1 MTSLSKQSKKILI
14 FSLILI
20 SLLIIATISM
30 LIIMAKDGTGS
41 SIFTI
46 LAVIILLAII
56 SSSLVI
62 VLVIRRRKRS
72 SYLRDDYYEAYE
84 RIILMLENSTLSVF
98 ERREVILDISDLL
111 FQAQENDRPISS
123 VIKNNDIDDFVKK
136 IRLSYGYRNTV
147 VFNILS
153 GIQNIL
159 YVLVIV
165 QLAIFLIRNTDTF
178 FQTTMGLMM
187 LPYLF
192 FLSFILLPLIRYLIS
207 RQKIIWFIVA
217 LVGFVSLFIGSFI
230 GSSEILHRFGS
241 DIAWVKTY
249 FDKEITIISS
259 WYIAIAL
266 IFVFAAS
273 WLLKWFMRHQSIKKM
288 KAVW

>member
-1 MTSLSKQSKKILI
+1 MTSLSKQLKKILI

-41 SIFTI
+41 SIFII
-46 LAVIILLAII
+46 LAVILLAII
-56 SSSLVI
+56 SLSLVI
-62 VLVIRRRKRS
+62 VLVIKRRKRS

-84 RIILMLENSTLSVF
+84 RIVLILENSTLSVF
-98 ERREVILDISDLL
+98 ERGEVILDISDLL

-136 IRLSYGYRNTV
+136 IILSYGYRNTV
-147 VFNILS
+147 VFNVLS
-153 GIQNIL
+153 GIQNML
-159 YVLVIV
+159 FVLVIV
-165 QLAIFLIRNTDTF
+165 QLAIFLVRNTDTF
-178 FQTTMGLMM
+178 FQTTMGLVI

-192 FLSFILLPLIRYLIS
+192 FLSFIVLPLIRYLIS

-230 GSSEILHRFGS
+230 GSNEILHRFGS
-241 DIAWVKTY
+241 DIAWVQTY

>member
-1 MTSLSKQSKKILI
+1 
-14 FSLILI
+14 
-20 SLLIIATISM
+20 M
-30 LIIMAKDGTGS
+30 LIIMAKSGTGS

-56 SSSLVI
+56 SLSLVI
-62 VLVIRRRKRS
+62 VLVIKRRKRS

-84 RIILMLENSTLSVF
+84 RIVLILENSTLSVF
-98 ERREVILDISDLL
+98 ERGEVILDISDLL

-153 GIQNIL
+153 GIQNML
-159 YVLVIV
+159 FVLVIV
-165 QLAIFLIRNTDTF
+165 QLAIFLVRNTDTF
-178 FQTTMGLMM
+178 FQTTMGLMI

-217 LVGFVSLFIGSFI
+217 LVGFVLLFIGSN
-230 GSSEILHRFGS
+230 EILHRFGS
-241 DIAWVKTY
+241 DIAWVQTY

>member
-111 FQAQENDRPISS
+111 FQAQENNRPISS

-136 IRLSYGYRNTV
+136 IRLSYGYRNTAV
-147 VFNILS
+147 YNILS
-153 GIQNIL
+153 GIQNML
-159 YVLVIV
+159 FVLVIV

-217 LVGFVSLFIGSFI
+217 LVGFVSLYIGSN
-230 GSSEILHRFGS
+230 EILHRFGS
-241 DIAWVKTY
+241 DIAWVQTY

-266 IFVFAAS
+266 ILVFAAS

>member
-30 LIIMAKDGTGS
+30 LIIMAKNGTGS

-153 GIQNIL
+153 GIQNML

-178 FQTTMGLMM
+178 FQTTMGLRM

-217 LVGFVSLFIGSFI
+217 
-230 GSSEILHRFGS
+230 
-241 DIAWVKTY
+241 Y
-249 FDKEITIISS
+249 
-259 WYIAIAL
+259 
-266 IFVFAAS
+266 S
-273 WLLKWFMRHQSIKKM
+273 WLCVIIYRIKTRYCTDSVVILPGSRLILIKKSLS
-288 KAVW
+288 